1 MDADDVNEVEAIRR
15 KIGRP
20 PARLLLGLDA
30 AQLATIVEL
39 RRPSA
44 AMARRWLSG
53 RSDMGTLRLA
63 RLIRWAASVGRPES
77 PGAIVEEVE
86 RRLLPPVP
94 PALPD
99 DPGRV
104 E

>member
-1 MDADDVNEVEAIRR
+1 MSDSDVNEVETIRR

-30 AQLATIVEL
+30 AQLATIVEP

-44 AMARRWLSG
+44 AMARRWLAG
-53 RSDMGTLRLA
+53 RSDMGTLRLY

-77 PGAIVEEVE
+77 PGEVVEEVAA
-86 RRLLPPVP
+86 RLAASDRPTS
-94 PALPD
+94 
-99 DPGRV
+99 
-104 E
+104 

>member
-1 MDADDVNEVEAIRR
+1 MDADDVNEVERVRR

-44 AMARRWLSG
+44 AMARRWISG
-53 RSDMGTLRLA
+53 RSDMGTVRLY
-63 RLIRWAASVGRPES
+63 RLIIWAASTGRSEA
-77 PGAIVEEVE
+77 PGDIIAEVA
-86 RRLLPPVP
+86 RRLTKETP
-94 PALPD
+94 
-99 DPGRV
+99 
-104 E
+104 